1 MWFGVEKYRT
11 HCMHRRAYKL
21 RQGLMTRIK
30 KAQLEYKIMIGKVPH
45 VDIKFPHHMTVV
57 TQNHTDP
64 FIVL

>member
-1 MWFGVEKYRT
+1 
-11 HCMHRRAYKL
+11 
-21 RQGLMTRIK
+21 MTRIK